1 MIVENLRGAYN
12 FMSVYTDFAT
22 QRISQVL
29 VYG

>member
-1 MIVENLRGAYN
+1 LGAYN

-29 VYG
+29 VYD